1 MKIIGVCF
9 CVFFGATV
17 RRLMAVP
24 PRPDAARSDAPV
36 ASDPIRPHELRAAL
50 EADQFDLLYQ
60 PVIALST
67 RRVGKAEAL
76 VRWRHPE
83 RGYLLPQSFIAQAE
97 SSGLIDQVG
106 AWVLHRALRDLAS
119 LRARHPDFQ
128 MSVNVSP
135 VQIDSGSLNRASLL
149 QGLEAH
155 GVAASG
161 LIVEITEA
169 VALQHAESTRERLA
183 SIRAAGVKL
192 AIDDFGM
199 GNSALTSLIHFPCD
213 FIKLDREYVGATAED
228 HTRRAI
234 ARLIV
239 EMAHVLDLQVIGE
252 GVENEDNLAHVVA
265 LGCDHAQGYYWGT
278 PLTIEGLRAVLDGA
292 A

>member
-1 MKIIGVCF
+1 MV
-9 CVFFGATV
+9 
-17 RRLMAVP
+17 VP
-24 PRPDAARSDAPV
+24 ARPHVSRSKSPLAYEPM
-36 ASDPIRPHELRAAL
+36 RPHELRAAL
-50 EADQFDLLYQ
+50 EFDQFDLLYQ
-60 PVIALST
+60 PVIDLST

-76 VRWRHPE
+76 VRWRHPQ
-83 RGYLLPQSFIAQAE
+83 RGYLRPQSFIAQAE
-97 SSGLIDQVG
+97 SAGLIDQVG

-119 LRARHPDFQ
+119 LRTRYPDFA

-135 VQIDSGSLNRASLL
+135 LQIESGSLSPASLR
-149 QGLEAH
+149 QAFEAH

-161 LIVEITEA
+161 LIVEITEG
-169 VALQHAESTRERLA
+169 VALQHGAAIQDRLA
-183 SIRAAGVKL
+183 SVRAAGVKL

-213 FIKLDREYVGATAED
+213 FIKLDRQFVGATAD
-228 HTRRAI
+228 DRTRRAI

-239 EMAHVLDLQVIGE
+239 EMAHVLDLQVIAE
-252 GVENEDNLAHVVA
+252 GVENEDDLAHAVA

-278 PLTIEGLRAVLDGA
+278 PLTIEGLRTALDVA

>member
-1 MKIIGVCF
+1 MV
-9 CVFFGATV
+9 
-17 RRLMAVP
+17 VP
-24 PRPDAARSDAPV
+24 ARPHVSRSKSPLAYEPM
-36 ASDPIRPHELRAAL
+36 RPHELRAAL
-50 EADQFDLLYQ
+50 EFDQFDLLYQ
-60 PVIALST
+60 PVIDLST

-76 VRWRHPE
+76 VRWRHPQ
-83 RGYLLPQSFIAQAE
+83 RGYLRPQSFIAQAE
-97 SSGLIDQVG
+97 SAGLIDQVG

-119 LRARHPDFQ
+119 LRTRYPDFA

-135 VQIDSGSLNRASLL
+135 LQIESGSLSPASLR
-149 QGLEAH
+149 QAFEAH

-161 LIVEITEA
+161 LIVEITEG
-169 VALQHAESTRERLA
+169 VALQHGAAIQDRLA
-183 SIRAAGVKL
+183 SVRAAGVKL

-213 FIKLDREYVGATAED
+213 FIKLDRQFVGATAD
-228 HTRRAI
+228 DRTRRAI

-239 EMAHVLDLQVIGE
+239 EMAHVLDLQVIAE
-252 GVENEDNLAHVVA
+252 GVENEDDLAHAVA

-278 PLTIEGLRAVLDGA
+278 PLTIEGLRAALDVA